1 MDIWDMTISSM
12 MMDGLGDKLFLMEM
26 GGPMY
31 ANDIYILDVDGWA
44 GGI

>member
-1 MDIWDMTISSM
+1 MMT
-12 MMDGLGDKLFLMEM
+12 DGLGGKLFPMEM
-26 GGPMY
+26 DGPMY

>member
-1 MDIWDMTISSM
+1 MIT
-12 MMDGLGDKLFLMEM
+12 DGLGGKLFLMET

-44 GGI
+44 RGILHRWVG